1 MDPLKRRY
9 KNRILSALPKT
20 EIESLERHLTPVTLK
35 KKSILCCWTIPCRE
49 WTAAWLPTPSRP
61 TRRMFPL

>member
-35 KKSILCCWTIPCRE
+35 KKSILCL
-49 WTAAWLPTPSRP
+49 AA
-61 TRRMFPL
+61 TRFDMGNSSFCE